1 VVKWLSRKTSIISVK
16 RSKRLRL
23 VKVNEK
29 RATLNPVF
37 SPAFSGKPVNA
48 YRYDYYNN
56 HLTTQLI
63 NHLTEFVTKENT
75 MFDSKAIID
84 ALVGCDEPKVLDLV
98 QNGLDEGVAAKEILN
113 QGLIAGM
120 DVVGEKM
127 ENEDMF
133 IPEVL
138 MAAKVMSAAVGILKP
153 LLAEEDM
160 SAMGRVI
167 IGTVKGDLH
176 DIGKNLVAM
185 MLESAG
191 FEVYNLGVDISP
203 DKFVSEVNEKN
214 ANMVCLS
221 ALLTTTMPMMKQT
234 IDAVV
239 ESGLRDRVKIM
250 VGGAPV
256 TKNYA
261 NEIGAD
267 GYAPDAGSATKLAKA
282 LLQ

>member
-1 VVKWLSRKTSIISVK
+1 
-16 RSKRLRL
+16 
-23 VKVNEK
+23 
-29 RATLNPVF
+29 
-37 SPAFSGKPVNA
+37 
-48 YRYDYYNN
+48 
-56 HLTTQLI
+56 
-63 NHLTEFVTKENT
+63 
-75 MFDSKAIID
+75 MFDFKLIVDSLIEF
-84 ALVGCDEPKVLDLV
+84 DEAKVLKLV
-98 QNGLDEGVAAKEILN
+98 QNALDEGVEAKEILN

-160 SAMGRVI
+160 SAMGRVV

-267 GYAPDAGSATKLAKA
+267 GYAPDAGSATKLAKM

>member
-1 VVKWLSRKTSIISVK
+1 ML
-16 RSKRLRL
+16 
-23 VKVNEK
+23 
-29 RATLNPVF
+29 
-37 SPAFSGKPVNA
+37 
-48 YRYDYYNN
+48 
-56 HLTTQLI
+56 
-63 NHLTEFVTKENT
+63 
-75 MFDSKAIID
+75 DSKAITN

-98 QNGLDEGVAAKEILN
+98 QNALEEGIEAKEILN
-113 QGLIAGM
+113 YGLIAGM

-138 MAAKVMSAAVGILKP
+138 MAAKIMSAAVRILKP
-153 LLAEEDM
+153 LLAEGDM
-160 SAMGRVI
+160 SAMGRII

-176 DIGKNLVAM
+176 DIGKNLVSM

-203 DKFVSEVNEKN
+203 DQFVSEINDRN
-214 ANMVCLS
+214 ANMICLS
-221 ALLTTTMPMMKQT
+221 ALLTTTMPMMQQT

-239 ESGLRDRVKIM
+239 KSGFRDRVKIM

-256 TKNYA
+256 TQDYA
-261 NEIGAD
+261 TEIGAD

-282 LLQ
+282 LLP